1 MEKSSNKVNKTN
13 QNKIIQKNN
22 RTKVIG
28 ITRFN
33 PDPNFGLK
41 AEQIQSRVEE
51 GLTNSEEV
59 TTSKSYKK
67 IFFKNI
73 FTFFNMICFIVA
85 LALISVGSFKNLTF
99 LIIVIINTLIGIIQ
113 EIKAKK
119 TMDKL
124 SLTNSN
130 FTKVIREGEIT
141 EIYKKEVVLDEVL
154 CLNSGMQI
162 AADSIVLSGEI
173 EVNESLITGES
184 LPIKKKKGDSLLAG
198 SFISSGTCRAKVD
211 KIGGDNYIEK
221 LTQKAKKYTSAKS
234 EMLSSMNLI
243 IRVIAVII
251 IPLAALTYYNN
262 YIDSNGDTF
271 TIVTR
276 TAGSIVAMIPTGM
289 FLLASMAL
297 ATSVIRLSKKRTLV
311 QELYC
316 IEMLARANVLCLD
329 KTGTL
334 TDGSMVVK
342 EMVNINKSIT
352 DSELKKVMA
361 SIVNAFHD
369 ANHTAM
375 ALKSYFGSKSYYSA
389 DKKLPFSSERKFMA
403 CKFGKTSY
411 KVGAFE
417 YVDKK
422 KNPQI
427 EKMVNEYSAKGMRV
441 LLVAKCDSDF
451 SDAVCDHCA
460 LIVLEDNI
468 RKDAEKT
475 IRWFKENSV
484 DIKVISGDNPVT
496 VSEIARRVG
505 IEGYEKYISLQGLSK
520 QDVIQAAS
528 EYNIFGR
535 VSPEQKATLVK
546 ALKAQGKTVA
556 MTGDGVNDILALK
569 EADCSIAIA
578 AGSEAARSVSQL
590 VLLDSNFSS
599 MPSVVQEGRRVVNN
613 VQNSST
619 LYLMKTIFA
628 IVFTIFVLIIGTKYP
643 FETIQMLI
651 LEFLVIGA
659 PSWFLA
665 VQPNHNIIKGRFLAN
680 IFKTALP
687 AGSVLTLSV
696 ISMYVYQHFFG
707 ISDQVLTTMASL
719 ILVSV
724 GFVILFKVCR
734 PFTVWK
740 GIMYSVVII
749 VAITAVSLFPTIFN
763 YVTTELKFQEI
774 LYMIVITFVS
784 YPLYS
789 ILVKAYEGLRNAIK

>member
-1 MEKSSNKVNKTN
+1 MEKLSNKDNKNN

-22 RTKVIG
+22 KARVIG
-28 ITRFN
+28 ITRFD

-73 FTFFNMICFIVA
+73 FTFFNMICFVVA

-162 AADSIVLSGEI
+162 AADSIVLTGEI

-198 SFISSGTCRAKVD
+198 SFVSSGTCRAKVD
-211 KIGGDNYIEK
+211 KIGSDNYIEK
-221 LTQKAKKYTSAKS
+221 LTKKAKKYTTAKS

-243 IRVIAVII
+243 IRIIAVII

-262 YIDSNGDTF
+262 YIDSNGDIF

-389 DKKLPFSSERKFMA
+389 EKKLPFSSERKFMA

-422 KNPQI
+422 KNPEV

-451 SDAVCDHCA
+451 SDKICEHCA
-460 LIVLEDNI
+460 LIILEDNI

-505 IEGYEKYISLQGLSK
+505 IDGYEKYISLQGLSK

-619 LYLMKTIFA
+619 LYLMKTFFA

-651 LEFLVIGA
+651 LEFLVIGV

-665 VQPNHNIIKGRFLAN
+665 VQPNHNIIKGSFLAN
-680 IFKTALP
+680 VIKTAFP
-687 AGSVLTLSV
+687 AGTVLTLSV
-696 ISMYVYQHFFG
+696 ISMYIYQHFFG

-724 GFVILFKVCR
+724 GFVILFKVCK

-740 GIMYSVVII
+740 GIMYSIVII
-749 VAITAVSLFPTIFN
+749 IAITAVTLFSSVFN
-763 YVTTELKFQEI
+763 YVTYELKFQEI

-789 ILVKAYEGLRNAIK
+789 ILVKAFEGLGNAIK